1 MDANLTIN
9 TDVCSCC
16 APQSEGELFEDT
28 VKKGPL
34 WLRVVR
40 GCAEVLFGLI
50 LVSILIVNFGLFGGL
65 AVWFGVLFIF
75 ELFTKK
81 PARSQ
86 VLRCRHCGTNSVVP
100 KN

>member
-1 MDANLTIN
+1 MLI
-9 TDVCSCC
+9 
-16 APQSEGELFEDT
+16 
-28 VKKGPL
+28 
-34 WLRVVR
+34 
-40 GCAEVLFGLI
+40 GLI

-86 VLRCRHCGTNSVVP
+86 LLKCRRCCSIDTVVP